1 MYCKLTSCALKGVDG
16 LIVTV
21 EVDISNGLP
30 SFDLVGLPD
39 SSVRESKERV
49 RSAIKNSGYTFPVK
63 RITVNLAP
71 ADYKKEGAYYDLPI
85 ALGILSCM
93 GVISQDSL
101 DKCMVVGELS
111 LDGSIQAVKGILPIT
126 ITAKKAGLEQCL
138 VPFDNA
144 TESALIKDID
154 TIGLSSLKETILH
167 LNGDTPCNITPFNL
181 DNYTSK
187 NIINDLDFIDVKGQD
202 NVKRALEIAG
212 AGNHNILM
220 IGPPGS
226 GKTMMANRLP
236 SILPNLS
243 FEESIE
249 VTKIYSI
256 CGKLDDKSNVITS
269 RPFRSPH
276 HTATPSALIGG
287 GKIPTPGEISMAH
300 KGVLFLDEFLEFNK
314 SLLQTL
320 RQPLES
326 KKITISRVNS
336 TLTFPA
342 DFMLVASSNS
352 CPCGFYPDDRKCQ
365 CPDQIVKR
373 YLNKLSGPLLDRI
386 DIHIETKAL
395 EYHKLTGSVGESSSQ
410 IRARV
415 EEAIEIQKERYKKE
429 SISFNSQLSPALIDK
444 YCPLGSKEKDLLQS
458 AFKNLNLSA
467 RSYHKLIKLSRTI
480 ADLDSSTNIKLHH
493 LSEAIQYRIL
503 DRHLS

>member
-1 MYCKLTSCALKGVDG
+1 MYCKLTSCALMGVDG
-16 LIVTV
+16 LLVTV

-49 RSAIKNSGYTFPVK
+49 RSAIKNSGYPFPVK

-71 ADYKKEGAYYDLPI
+71 ADYRKEGSYYDLPI

-93 GVISQDSL
+93 GVVSQNSL
-101 DKCMVVGELS
+101 NKCMVAGELS
-111 LDGSIQAVKGILPIT
+111 LDGSIQSVKGILPIA
-126 ITAKKAGLEQCL
+126 ITAKEAGLKQCL
-138 VPFDNA
+138 VPLDNA
-144 TESALIKDID
+144 TESALVKGID

-167 LNGDTPCNITPFNL
+167 LNGDLPRDISPFNL
-181 DNYTSK
+181 DNYTNK
-187 NIINDLDFIDVKGQD
+187 PIANDLDFIDVKGQD

-236 SILPNLS
+236 TILPNLS

-256 CGKLDDKSNVITS
+256 CGKLDDKSKVITS
-269 RPFRSPH
+269 RPFRAPH
-276 HTATPSALIGG
+276 HTSTPSALIGG
-287 GKIPTPGEISMAH
+287 GQTPTPGEISMAH
-300 KGVLFLDEFLEFNK
+300 NGVLFLDEFLEFNK
-314 SLLQTL
+314 NVLQTL

-326 KKITISRVNS
+326 KKVTISRVNN

-342 DFMLVASSNS
+342 DFMLVASTNS
-352 CPCGFYPDDRKCQ
+352 CPCGFYPDDRRCQ
-365 CPDQIVKR
+365 CPDELIKR
-373 YLNKLSGPLLDRI
+373 YLNKLSGPLLDRV
-386 DIHIETKAL
+386 DIHIETKAI
-395 EYHKLTGSVGESSSQ
+395 EYNKLTGASGESSSQ

-415 EEAIEIQKERYKKE
+415 EKAIEIQKKRYKE
-429 SISFNSQLSPALIDK
+429 EAISFNSQLSPPLIDK
-444 YCPLGSKEKDLLQS
+444 YCPLGPKEEDLLQA
-458 AFKNLNLSA
+458 AFNNLNLSA
-467 RSYHKLIKLSRTI
+467 RSYHKIIKLSRTI
-480 ADLDSSTNIKLHH
+480 ADLDSSNKIKLHH
-493 LSEAIQYRIL
+493 LSEAIQYRLL
-503 DRHLS
+503 DRHFS